1 VAWRPAQ
8 FTRLERIQAATTVA
22 LVPVTIL
29 IHEAAHLLIG
39 ILFGVPQP
47 RLHFAGFTHGPA
59 PWLDRWEVATITL
72 AGPVATLS
80 LAAASLSL
88 FARRRQEWLISLGVA
103 ACTRLFE
110 LFPFALAAVRRRAVG
125 VSYRPTTLD
134 EDRGAQLLGL
144 PGNLSLIAV
153 TVTLAVILFL
163 LWKKASPPF
172 SKGYAVGAIVGW
184 AAWMAVLGPA
194 IMP

>member
-1 VAWRPAQ
+1 M
-8 FTRLERIQAATTVA
+8 A
-22 LVPVTIL
+22 LVPATIL
-29 IHEAAHLLIG
+29 VHETAHLLVG
-39 ILFGVPQP
+39 MLLGVPHP

-59 PWLDRWEVATITL
+59 PWLDRWEVAAITL

-80 LAAASLSL
+80 LAAVGLSL

-103 ACTRLFE
+103 ACTRLFV
-110 LFPFALAAVRRRAVG
+110 LLPFAIAAVRRRAVG
-125 VSYRPTTLD
+125 VPSRPTTLD

-144 PGNLSLIAV
+144 PGDVSLIAV
-153 TVTLAVILFL
+153 TATLAVILVL

-172 SKGYAVGAIVGW
+172 SKGHAVGAILGW
-184 AAWMAVLGPA
+184 AAWMVALGPA